1 MIKVVL
7 LAVVVAIGVGYFMVS
22 SMHGSA
28 DYYQT
33 IQQMRAHPPT
43 TSQVSV
49 EGVVQNGVE
58 RSDGGFKV
66 RFVMADGKDRMP
78 VTYQGTLPEIFRPGI
93 QVVVQGKVDQDGV
106 FDANQLQA
114 KCPSHFTAATPAPTQ
129 SH

>member
-28 DYYQT
+28 DYYQS
-33 IQQMRAHPPT
+33 IQQMRAHPPA

-49 EGVVQNGVE
+49 EGVVQKGVQ
-58 RSDGGFKV
+58 RSDGGFAV
-66 RFVMADGKDRMP
+66 QFTMADGKDRMP
-78 VTYQGTLPEIFRPGI
+78 VTYRGTLPEIFRPGV
-93 QVVVQGKVDQDGV
+93 QVVVQGKVGEDGV
-106 FDANQLQA
+106 FHASQLQA
-114 KCPSHFTAATPAPTQ
+114 KCPSHFTAAPAQ

>member
-7 LAVVVAIGVGYFMVS
+7 LALVVAVGVGYFMVS

-43 TSQVSV
+43 TSQASV
-49 EGVVQNGVE
+49 EGVVQKGVQ
-58 RSDGGFKV
+58 RGDGGFDV

-78 VTYQGTLPEIFRPGI
+78 VSYQGTLPEIFRPGV
-93 QVVVQGKVDQDGV
+93 QVVVQGKVDQDGT
-106 FDANQLQA
+106 FHATQLQA
-114 KCPSHFTAATPAPTQ
+114 KCPSHFSAEPAQ